1 MQSNDLK
8 LEQLRQKLS
17 PVKRLAWM
25 PIVQEGDGILTASKF
40 AGKPWLRAEEQWP
53 ICPNCHKK
61 LQFFLQLNLDKLPD
75 KLKGKFG
82 NGLLQFFCCINKKT
96 ECAYEAWQPFAETY
110 LLRIV
115 QPDNNTPNLET
126 IPEDSFPAK
135 LIVGWEEIDDYPSL
149 DEEDPELTQGIT
161 MEKEERDLFYENL
174 MYLDRDKLAGWP
186 QWIQYHQYPNCPT
199 CNQPMNQFVFEI
211 DSEDNIPYMWGDVGI
226 GYMIQCP
233 THKEQLAFLWQC
245 S

>member
-8 LEQLRQKLS
+8 LEQIRQKLS
-17 PVKRLAWM
+17 PVKRSAWI
-25 PIVQEGDGILTASKF
+25 PIVQEGDGISTASKF
-40 AGKPWLRAEEQWP
+40 AGKPWLSAEEQWP

-61 LQFFLQLNLDKLPD
+61 LQFLLQLNLDKLPD
-75 KLKGKFG
+75 KLQGKFG
-82 NGLLQFFCCINKKT
+82 NGLLQFFYCINFES
-96 ECAYEAWQPFAETY
+96 ECAYEAWEPFAKTY

-115 QPDNNTPNLET
+115 QPDNNTPNLE
-126 IPEDSFPAK
+126 ISVPEDSFPAK
-135 LIVGWEEIDDYPSL
+135 LIVGWEEIDDYPNL
-149 DEEDPELTQGIT
+149 GDEDPELTQGIT
-161 MEKEERDLFYENL
+161 IENEERDLFYENL
-174 MYLDRDKLAGWP
+174 ISSGDKLAGWP
-186 QWIQYHQYPNCPT
+186 QWIQYYQYPNCPT

-226 GYMIQCP
+226 GYMIQCS